1 MSEIETTQEAVESV
15 NADES
20 VDEQAQQ
27 DDAQESDEQV
37 EGAEQLGDAG
47 KKALDAMKAERNK
60 ARKEAQEVRAELER
74 LKAESEGRKEQ
85 FEAEQRKREI
95 EAEALQKANDRIKR
109 AEVRAL
115 AASKLADPSDA
126 LLYLD
131 LDEFEVDD
139 DGSVD
144 QAAITAAIT
153 DLIAKKPYLAAQGGA
168 RFAGSADQGVRNAA
182 SKSQLTQADLESMT
196 DEQIQKAKAEG
207 RLDKL
212 MGRK

>member
-27 DDAQESDEQV
+27 SDAQESDEQI
-37 EGAEQLGDAG
+37 EGTEQLGDAG

-60 ARKEAQEVRAELER
+60 ARKDAQEARAELER

-144 QAAITAAIT
+144 QAAITAAIA